1 MDALLADNLH
11 SSVPQTSSLNGTRP
25 STSDP
30 SPSIPSTSL
39 SLTSTPAFSTAPS
52 PGQRP
57 QSLHL
62 HQQTHSAPGT
72 SNGSFSFNPFPQGI
86 APNMWNSAQQHNGP
100 VTFAPQ
106 PQMGMPPRTEEGHG
120 LGLEP
125 GNPADLSAMTRAL
138 ELNNWAASFGIPLNQ
153 QSSNPAYGFTNQPQ
167 FGFPQQQQ
175 SQQQV
180 PSFQRPALN
189 LDTTGQVFQM
199 PQAFQQPSSAL
210 SQPPS
215 GLELTGLPG
224 MGLDSFMPSGSIYL
238 PSSGSFEI
246 NPMAPP
252 TVTPPLY
259 PGTISPSQLP
269 HQVLK
274 PTKSFSDLYTS
285 RQSSVSASS
294 TEHEWGNDMDV
305 NIRALALDQATQAHN
320 GVHYSQPPQQPQP
333 QHLPPHLLR
342 TAPDVKP
349 NIERTLHDPTARN
362 LIKHTVRMY
371 EQSTNRLDF
380 GECKIII
387 MSPKVG
393 QKSYGNEKR
402 FLCPHPQ
409 ATLVGKPWFTPTKDG
424 CPVSP
429 LMAPRVNISLEGESP
444 AKDGHVAWITMDN
457 KPLDDKIHT
466 QMIMPDDRPFLGNV
480 PGKNLHISDMDS
492 KRREVKALVT
502 VKAPLNANP
511 HNWVSRNPDNDGAL
525 YTFHSKDI
533 KVISKPSKK
542 KSNSKSA
549 DLIIQHG
556 STIALFNRVKSQT
569 SSTRYLSVPV
579 DLTTYRG
586 SDGKSAT
593 GAVPPSVAN
602 ADPTFQGFT
611 VTASN
616 WESFIIYLVDPSKPG
631 GLSNTASPNSGWPNL
646 PANAIQAQHGAPSV
660 RYNSTVVLQSL
671 QTGIIS
677 PVLVI
682 RRGDDGS
689 DVVGMDG
696 TATEPNVAS
705 PHGELAGHPVSQLQK
720 VAFEVYNPKHY
731 DEYHRDRRWAGNWL
745 SCDQETVR
753 SQHVTVPKDRQWK
766 QIPATGRNGRAT
778 PSSSAPNTPF
788 RQQAVLPMTPHNVSV
803 GLPSNDASPN
813 SSQGSEYFGPHSRKP
828 SSSSLFSP
836 LQNEIQLPSTG
847 EAGPVRRQRTGSSS
861 SRGPLARPPAH
872 RKRSS
877 HDIGSLHTSQS
888 LDHLASATV
897 NPNSSLERFF
907 WTIDVGDVCIWSIV
921 STEQIEYSFYIPPF
935 ALGSVVP
942 YTPFPVVSRVIS
954 PHMSAEKVP
963 NKYNHQF
970 TSMSSLP
977 LVVMYGKQ
985 FEKQTDNTPRFDV
998 YYGDE
1003 PAVHN
1008 EVRCNEVMAASE
1020 PVLKAGERRA
1030 IFLARA
1036 DGQVVIPTGFMYPPF

>member
-1 MDALLADNLH
+1 M
-11 SSVPQTSSLNGTRP
+11 R
-25 STSDP
+25 
-30 SPSIPSTSL
+30 
-39 SLTSTPAFSTAPS
+39 
-52 PGQRP
+52 
-57 QSLHL
+57 
-62 HQQTHSAPGT
+62 
-72 SNGSFSFNPFPQGI
+72 
-86 APNMWNSAQQHNGP
+86 GP
-100 VTFAPQ
+100 
-106 PQMGMPPRTEEGHG
+106 
-120 LGLEP
+120 
-125 GNPADLSAMTRAL
+125 
-138 ELNNWAASFGIPLNQ
+138 
-153 QSSNPAYGFTNQPQ
+153 
-167 FGFPQQQQ
+167 
-175 SQQQV
+175 
-180 PSFQRPALN
+180 
-189 LDTTGQVFQM
+189 
-199 PQAFQQPSSAL
+199 
-210 SQPPS
+210 
-215 GLELTGLPG
+215 
-224 MGLDSFMPSGSIYL
+224 
-238 PSSGSFEI
+238 
-246 NPMAPP
+246 
-252 TVTPPLY
+252 
-259 PGTISPSQLP
+259 
-269 HQVLK
+269 
-274 PTKSFSDLYTS
+274 
-285 RQSSVSASS
+285 
-294 TEHEWGNDMDV
+294 
-305 NIRALALDQATQAHN
+305 
-320 GVHYSQPPQQPQP
+320 
-333 QHLPPHLLR
+333 
-342 TAPDVKP
+342 PDVKS
-349 NIERTLHDPTARN
+349 NLEHLHDPNAAN
-362 LIKHTVRMY
+362 LIKHTMHMY
-371 EQSTNRLDF
+371 ESSTNRLDF

-409 ATLVGKPWFTPTKDG
+409 ATLVGNAWFTSTKDG

-429 LMAPRVNISLEGESP
+429 LMAPRVNISLEGETP
-444 AKDGHVAWITMDN
+444 AKDGHVAWTTLDN

-466 QMIMPDDRPFLGNV
+466 QMITPEDRPFLGNV
-480 PGKNLHISDMDS
+480 PGKNLHISDIDS

-511 HNWVSRNPDNDGAL
+511 HNWVSRDPDNDGAL

-569 SSTRYLSVPV
+569 SSTRYLSVPS
-579 DLTTYRG
+579 DLTTYKG
-586 SDGKSAT
+586 TDGKPAT
-593 GAVPPSVAN
+593 GAVPPSVVN

-611 VTASN
+611 VTATN

-631 GLSNTASPNSGWPNL
+631 GLSNTASPNQGWPNL
-646 PANAIQAQHGAPSV
+646 PANAIQAHHGAPSV

-671 QTGIIS
+671 QTGTIS

-696 TATEPNVAS
+696 TATEPNIAS

-731 DEYHRDRRWAGNWL
+731 EEYHRDRRWAGNWL

-753 SQHVTVPKDRQWK
+753 SQHVTVAKDRQWK

-788 RQQAVLPMTPHNVSV
+788 RQQTVLPMTPHNVSV

-813 SSQGSEYFGPHSRKP
+813 SSHSSEYFGSHSRKP

-836 LQNEIQLPSTG
+836 LQNEIQLPPLG

-888 LDHLASATV
+888 LDHLANAAV
-897 NPNSSLERFF
+897 NPGAGLDRYF

-935 ALGSVVP
+935 ATGAVVP
-942 YTPFPVVSRVIS
+942 YTPFPVVSRIIS

-963 NKYNHQF
+963 NKYNHQY
-970 TSMSSLP
+970 TSMSSMP

-985 FEKQTDNTPRFDV
+985 FEKQSDNTPRFGV
-998 YYGDE
+998 YFGDE

-1020 PVLKAGERRA
+1020 PVLKLGERRT

-1036 DGQVVIPTGFMYPPF
+1036 DGQVILPTGFTYPPF